1 MAYNITS
8 TTGQLLVTLQDGT
21 ADGPDIN
28 PGQNATDL
36 DLFGKNYPL
45 YGLYQNE
52 NFIKLLQN
60 QASTTQPVKPL
71 QGELWYDL
79 NTGLLKIYTGAQFIP
94 VSPVIVASTA
104 PTTTVVGTQWWDSTN
119 QQLNMWN
126 GSSFTLVGP
135 AYKATDGLSGA
146 IVADVLDT
154 LGTTHTIIEFYHNNR
169 VVAVS
174 SYDATFTLSAST
186 PVAGFTTIAPGFTLA
201 TGIANNLFHGTAVNS
216 QQLGNIAA
224 INYARNDIN
233 STFYGNIFVGGGNL
247 SVVAN
252 ALNGTVQVV
261 NNVTGGNI
269 GLYANISG
277 TSTAMITISGAT
289 NEVLVA
295 ANPVSALG
303 IVTKQYSDSSI
314 SAAIAPL
321 APLYGPN
328 FTGIPTAPNVAVA
341 NTNTAQVATMSSVQ
355 NAIANGNT
363 APWLGSR
370 KTVSANLPT
379 NGVGNPG
386 DFWFQI

>member
-28 PGQNATDL
+28 PGQNVIDL

-60 QASTTQPVKPL
+60 QASTIPPAKPL

-79 NTGLLKIYTGAQFIP
+79 NTGLLKIYTGTQFIP
-94 VSPVIVASTA
+94 VSPVIISSTA
-104 PTTTVVGTQWWDSTN
+104 PTTTLVGTQWWDSTN

-126 GSSFTLVGP
+126 GSSFTLIGP
-135 AYKATDGLSGA
+135 AYKAADGLSGA
-146 IVADVLDT
+146 IVGDVLDT
-154 LGTTHTIIEFYHNNR
+154 LGGSHTVIQFYHNNR

-174 SYDATFTLSAST
+174 SYDPIFTLSATT
-186 PVAGFTTIAPGFTLA
+186 PITGFTTIGPGFTLA
-201 TGIANNLFHGTAVNS
+201 AGIANNLFYGTAVNA

-224 INYARNDIN
+224 VNYARNDID
-233 STFYGNIFVGGGNL
+233 STFYANVLIGGSNL
-247 SVVAN
+247 AITTTATSTR
-252 ALNGTVQVV
+252 LV
-261 NNVTGGNI
+261 NNVLNSNI
-269 GLYANISG
+269 SFYANVGSVSTRAISVN
-277 TSTAMITISGAT
+277 GAT
-289 NEVLVA
+289 GEVTVNQ
-295 ANPVSALG
+295 NPTSALG
-303 IVTKQYSDSSI
+303 LVTKQYSDSSV
-314 SAAIAPL
+314 ATAIAPL
-321 APLYGPN
+321 APIYGPN
-328 FTGIPTAPNVAVA
+328 FSGIPTAPNVAFNA
-341 NTNTAQVATMSSVQ
+341 NTAQLATMSSVQ
-355 NAIANGNT
+355 AAITYGNT
-363 APWLGSR
+363 APWLGSQ